1 MAVLQTKI
9 LVLRFT
15 LANGKIMTIN
25 VPNPSAT
32 LVAADVIAAMQAV
45 ITANVFE
52 AGGSTVTA
60 ISDAYI
66 NDLTKTDVEVVV
78 GA

>member
-1 MAVLQTKI
+1 MAVLQTKV

-15 LANGKIMTIN
+15 LANGKSMTIN

-32 LVAADVIAAMQAV
+32 LVAADVIAAMQTV

-52 AGGSTVTA
+52 VGGSAVTA
-60 ISDAYI
+60 IADTYI

>member
-1 MAVLQTKI
+1 MAVLQTKV

-25 VPNPSAT
+25 VPNPSDT
-32 LVAADVIAAMQAV
+32 LVDEDVIAAMQAV
-45 ITANVFE
+45 ITANIFE
-52 AGGSTVTA
+52 VGGSAVTA

-66 NDLTKTDVEVVV
+66 NDLTKTDVEVVS